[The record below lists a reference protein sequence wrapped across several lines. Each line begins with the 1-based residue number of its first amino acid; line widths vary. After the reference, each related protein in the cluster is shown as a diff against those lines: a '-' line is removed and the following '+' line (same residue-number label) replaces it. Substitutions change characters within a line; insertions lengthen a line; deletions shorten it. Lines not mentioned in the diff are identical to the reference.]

1 MSEGLVNIELP
12 LRIHECTYQQHIW
25 MKVLEL
31 MWQWHGC
38 VWLSRT
44 PPSDA
49 NGNGRGHHADT
60 GEQEGQVAHTASV

>member
-31 MWQWHGC
+31 MWQWHGHI
-38 VWLSRT
+38 WLLMV
-44 PPSDA
+44 PPFDA
-49 NGNGRGHHADT
+49 G
-60 GEQEGQVAHTASV
+60 